1 MIQLCKLLC
10 TRQLTVVMI
19 DHFSSCAAAAT
30 PIVGVFRCR
39 AAKKQVNVGKAGAS
53 AGLDDYIYDAPEE
66 DDFDFM

>member
-1 MIQLCKLLC
+1 
-10 TRQLTVVMI
+10 MI

-39 AAKKQVNVGKAGAS
+39 TAKKQVNVGKAGAS